1 MQTKGGMLTPQS
13 LIDKFSLSF
22 TGFNLRK
29 KILDCSLVWTADW
42 PKFRNCNPDITCSVL
57 FWATFLRSRT
67 SDFFLV
73 EIKKARCPQNR
84 FRIWD
89 KSTLKFELSLHFNY
103 TKIREGY
110 TLFHFLLNIEF
121 FLRSNR
127 IEIWKFLYNLNISEI
142 FGEIWDKFYET
153 EWSPKEEAYSQNW
166 TEQSS
171 VKYSKL
177 DKKIRFLI
185 FIYLIFYIGRRSFQA
200 SIFCLNFGLEKFET
214 S

>member
-1 MQTKGGMLTPQS
+1 MLTPQS

-57 FWATFLRSRT
+57 FWATFLRSKT

-110 TLFHFLLNIEF
+110 HSVSFFTQYWI

-142 FGEIWDKFYET
+142 FGE
-153 EWSPKEEAYSQNW
+153 N
-166 TEQSS
+166 
-171 VKYSKL
+171 
-177 DKKIRFLI
+177 
-185 FIYLIFYIGRRSFQA
+185 
-200 SIFCLNFGLEKFET
+200 FET
-214 S
+214 SFMKQNGALKKRHTVKTEQNVSQSNIQN

>member
-110 TLFHFLLNIEF
+110 TLFHFFTQYWIFPEIE
-121 FLRSNR
+121 SN
-127 IEIWKFLYNLNISEI
+127 WNLKIS
-142 FGEIWDKFYET
+142 
-153 EWSPKEEAYSQNW
+153 
-166 TEQSS
+166 
-171 VKYSKL
+171 V
-177 DKKIRFLI
+177 
-185 FIYLIFYIGRRSFQA
+185 
-200 SIFCLNFGLEKFET
+200 
-214 S
+214 